1 MTTHTVDIEGLPEG
15 WEVNTIKI
23 DAKQFPGPPFNTVS
37 ATVHLRKTKP
47 SRIVLEETGEESDAF
62 RDQEITLNTM
72 KLKVIGANKIWRIKE
87 E

>member
-47 SRIVLEETGEESDAF
+47 R
-62 RDQEITLNTM
+62 EITLVEVEQGKHT
-72 KLKVIGANKIWRIKE
+72 VAFVDDANMWTYWRIKE

>member
-15 WEVNTIKI
+15 WEVNTIEI

-47 SRIVLEETGEESDAF
+47 SRIVLEETDEETDPLLYQPIKIDGLCVLMVAH
-62 RDQEITLNTM
+62 
-72 KLKVIGANKIWRIKE
+72 NKIWRVKE